1 MAAPKHIL
9 VPVDFS
15 VLSAQAVDYA
25 VELAKALGAKITL
38 LHAYEPP
45 AIGYPDTAGLALEVA
60 EACRRSAETALDTEA
75 RERAASGLSLTHE
88 LRQGPAWIEIVE
100 AAKERGADLIVMG
113 THGRGGLSHFLLG
126 SVAERVVRSSPIP
139 VLTVR
144 GRAEG

>member
-1 MAAPKHIL
+1 MAVPKHIL

-15 VLSAQAVDYA
+15 VLASQAVDYA
-25 VELAKALGAKITL
+25 IELAKALGAKITL

-45 AIGYPDTAGLALEVA
+45 AIGYPDAAGLALEVT
-60 EACRRSAETALDTEA
+60 EACRRSAEAALETEA
-75 RERAASGLSLTHE
+75 RERAASGVLLGHE
-88 LRQGPAWIEIVE
+88 LRQGAAWVEIVE

-113 THGRGGLSHFLLG
+113 THGRGGLSHLLLG

-144 GRAEG
+144 GQSKG